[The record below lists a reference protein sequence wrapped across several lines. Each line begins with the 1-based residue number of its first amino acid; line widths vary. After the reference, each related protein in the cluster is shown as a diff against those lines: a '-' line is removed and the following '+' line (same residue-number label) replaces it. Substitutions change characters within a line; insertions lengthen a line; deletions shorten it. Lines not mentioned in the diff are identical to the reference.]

1 MDLKSKTAL
10 LCSSVTEQFVARTEI
25 EGKKKNID
33 FGIKLATKVSDGS
46 LWFMFSKDEEQHS
59 FNVPIPYEDNGVF
72 LIKQNE
78 VRRAVCPHFIRRDN
92 LILNYFAVMQKI
104 ICDNPEGIIPES
116 FVKKAPFIQQ
126 IVYSYDNG
134 NTSIIMYNLQR
145 AINEVINKMPLHG
158 TYLNSWVMNRRL
170 LIIDPAFNN
179 LKSPEEHLAYQV
191 EKNKTYFD
199 RGWTSIGL
207 ADGNLADKNYILT
220 CDIRHLTPFGMH
232 YHNPQRNLYST
243 LGMKGDELPRVRSQ
257 SIQDLM
263 DIGITRKG
271 WNLFTLF
278 VDIPDVF
285 EDQIMVDLKHKD
297 KSITY
302 EKRYE
307 CYDKLHVYEGKAIR
321 KGQILST
328 SNAGTIKKFNI
339 NCDKAKVKKI
349 AKATTNVGGIITEVF
364 NVIVEYKRNFRDGV
378 KLTNMHG
385 NKGVIRMKNLGY
397 AVDPRT
403 GKPRKIDVIV
413 SAKSIKKRK
422 NFGQILE
429 ALLNN
434 TNEDLTVI
442 PDEYQVDLPFVSKV
456 LKANG
461 LPEDGTWSCETYMG
475 KLEGICGEI
484 FWGVIDSVENAL
496 WDDSATVR
504 KDLKGIRRAG
514 LKFSHVEM
522 RSLETRFG
530 KDNALLTEI
539 LSYAQGSDNIYEN
552 LKVIKSKRG
561 ELPPGVPIYRA
572 EDLAFVDQSSGT
584 IVEEACIKNTV
595 VDDYFA
601 PEGFVMQLPVSYQV
615 TLDEDGAVAHE
626 GATTITAG
634 TAISERIR
642 IFNKIYIPKSSMRKC
657 WKHDN
662 GKFGLNEIGVL
673 INNILVMSHRYVAD
687 PENAVAIRMLY
698 NSIYTYFA
706 KISKMLGT
714 KRGDIAQ
721 LGMSVRYPFSTKAKA
736 TLSNRLPANTIEI
749 HRSMAT
755 ALRVTNGDV
764 VLVERFPC
772 LGFMSIRPQK
782 IHITD
787 DPLCAYTIR
796 VSGNCLCSLGL
807 DFDGDVIYLASFH
820 TQEAVDLLR
829 KEWSQPNEL
838 CYEVIQ
844 QLNNKVGQPQTHCF
858 GLHDYD
864 ITCFE
869 NLTAETLGGLV
880 DKATGVKSHT
890 GPVIALSYNIMRILE
905 NSEVKDDQ
913 KVNIAIEVFLDRVGN
928 TVFKQKH
935 GVLSLHSIVM
945 DAICTGNVETLVEHG
960 FNRETSTIICG
971 IIKQKAAAAG
981 IHNLYSYH
989 KKAKDKGWS
998 NVINRIIRRENKI
1011 YFASRANLEGCQ
1023 LLNHL
1028 ENEPVDTPSMILKT
1042 ILSGK
1047 SDNARTVLEDFI
1059 EQDAVDEIRDID
1071 KRDAC
1076 KILMDYVEKML
1087 TVTTISDDAHKV
1099 MVADQEE
1106 LFKNR
1111 STGICF
1117 GGNNSFV

>member
-1 MDLKSKTAL
+1 MNLKSKTEL
-10 LCSSVTEQFVARTEI
+10 LRSSVIEQFIARTDV

-33 FGIKLATKVSDGS
+33 FGITLDTKLSNDS
-46 LWFMFSKDEEQHS
+46 LWFILSKDDEQHS

-78 VRRAVCPHFIRRDN
+78 VRRAVCPHFIRKDD
-92 LILNYFAVMQKI
+92 LILSYFAVMQRI
-104 ICDNPEGIIPES
+104 ICDDPDGFIPKMLI
-116 FVKKAPFIQQ
+116 KKAPFIQQ
-126 IVYSYDNG
+126 IVYSYNNG
-134 NTSIIMYNLQR
+134 NTSTIIYNLQR
-145 AINEVINKMPLHG
+145 AINEVINKMPLHE

-170 LIIDPAFNN
+170 IMIDPAFDK
-179 LKSPEEHLAYQV
+179 LKSPEERLTYQI
-191 EKNKTYFD
+191 EKNKAYFD

-207 ADGNLADKNYILT
+207 ADGSLADKNYILT
-220 CDIRHLTPFGMH
+220 RDIRHITPFGMH

-243 LGMKGDELPRVRSQ
+243 LGMKGDELPNVRSQ
-257 SIQDLM
+257 SMQDLM
-263 DIGITRKG
+263 DQGITRKG

-285 EDQIMVDLKHKD
+285 EDQIMVDLKHRD
-297 KSITY
+297 KYVTY

-307 CYDKLHVYEGKAIR
+307 CFDKLHVHTGKVIR

-328 SNAGTIKKFNI
+328 SNAGTIKKFDVS
-339 NCDKAKVKKI
+339 CDKAKVKRITKS
-349 AKATTNVGGIITEVF
+349 ATNVGGIITEVF
-364 NVIVEYKRNFRDGV
+364 NVIIEYKRNFRDGV
-378 KLTNMHG
+378 KITNLHG
-385 NKGVIRMKNLGY
+385 NKGVIRMKDLGY

-434 TNEDLTVI
+434 TREGVKVI
-442 PDEYQVDLPFVSKV
+442 PDDYKVDMSYVSKI
-456 LKANG
+456 LTMNN

-475 KLEGICGEI
+475 KLEGVCGEI
-484 FWGVIDSVENAL
+484 FWGVIASVENAL
-496 WDDSATVR
+496 WDENATIR
-504 KDLKGIRRAG
+504 RDIKGLRRAG
-514 LKFSHVEM
+514 LKLSHVEI
-522 RSLETRFG
+522 RALETRFG

-539 LSYAQGSDNIYEN
+539 ISYAQGSDNIHEN
-552 LKVIKSKRG
+552 LKVIKSKCG
-561 ELPPGVPIYRA
+561 ELPSDVPTYHVKN
-572 EDLAFVDQSSGT
+572 LSFVDQSSGT
-584 IVEEACIKNTV
+584 IVDEEYIKNTI

-601 PEGFVMQLPVSYQV
+601 PDGFIMQLPITYQV
-615 TLDEDGAVAHE
+615 TLDDDGEVAHE
-626 GATTITAG
+626 GVANLLLPA
-634 TAISERIR
+634 SENVY
-642 IFNKIYIPKSSMRKC
+642 IFDKIYIPKSSMRKC

-673 INNILVMSHRYVAD
+673 VNNMLVMSHRYMAD
-687 PENAVAIRMLY
+687 PQSAVAIRMLY
-698 NSIYTYFA
+698 NSIYIYFA

-714 KRGDIAQ
+714 KRGDISQ
-721 LGMSVRYPFSTKAKA
+721 LGMSVRYPFSTKAVA
-736 TLSNRLPANTIEI
+736 TLSNRLAENTIEI
-749 HRSMAT
+749 HRNMARS
-755 ALRVTNGDV
+755 LRVTNGDV

-782 IHITD
+782 VRITD
-787 DPLCAYTIR
+787 DVLCKYTIR

-820 TQEAVDLLR
+820 TQEAIKLLR
-829 KEWSQPNEL
+829 EEWEHPNEL

-844 QLNNKVGQPQTHCF
+844 QLNNKAGVPEINCF
-858 GLHDYD
+858 GLYDYNIIVFD
-864 ITCFE
+864 D
-869 NLTAETLGGLV
+869 LTADTLAGLV

-913 KVNIAIEVFLDRVGN
+913 KINIAIEVFLDRVGN

-945 DAICTGNVETLVEHG
+945 DAICTGNVDTLAEHG
-960 FNRETSTIICG
+960 FNRETSTIICD
-971 IIKQKAAAAG
+971 IIKKKAGEAG

-989 KKAKDKGWS
+989 QKAKEKGWS
-998 NVINRIIRRENKI
+998 NVINRIVRKENKI

-1028 ENEPVDTPSMILKT
+1028 DAEPVDTPSKILKI

-1047 SDNARTVLEDFI
+1047 SDNAKTVLEDFMDD
-1059 EQDAVDEIRDID
+1059 DAINTIKNID

-1076 KILMDYVEKML
+1076 KTLMDYVEKIL
-1087 TVTTISDDAHKV
+1087 TVTTVSDDAHEV
-1099 MVADQEE
+1099 MMSGQEA

-1111 STGICF
+1111 STGICL
-1117 GGNNSFV
+1117 GGDNSFV

>member
-1 MDLKSKTAL
+1 MDLHSRTEL
-10 LCSSVTEQFVARTEI
+10 LRSSVIEQFIARTDV

-33 FGIKLATKVSDGS
+33 FGIKLTTKVNDGS
-46 LWFMFSKDEEQHS
+46 LWFILSKDEEQHS

-78 VRRAVCPHFIRRDN
+78 VRRAVCPHFIREDD
-92 LILNYFAVMQKI
+92 LILSYFAVMQKI
-104 ICDNPEGIIPES
+104 ICDNPEGIIPEV
-116 FVKKAPFIQQ
+116 FIKKAPFIQQ
-126 IVYSYDNG
+126 IVYSYNNG
-134 NTSIIMYNLQR
+134 NTSTIIYNLQR
-145 AINEVINKMPLHG
+145 AINEVINKMPLHV

-170 LIIDPAFNN
+170 LIIDPAFAN
-179 LKSPEEHLAYQV
+179 LKSPEERLAYQI

-243 LGMKGDELPRVRSQ
+243 LGMKGDELPNVRSQ
-257 SIQDLM
+257 SMQDLM
-263 DIGITRKG
+263 DQGITRKG

-285 EDQIMVDLKHKD
+285 EDQIMVDIKHIG

-307 CYDKLHVYEGKAIR
+307 CYDKLHVHKGKAIR

-339 NCDKAKVKKI
+339 DCDKAKVKEI
-349 AKATTNVGGIITEVF
+349 IKATTNVGGTITEVF

-378 KLTNMHG
+378 KITNLHG
-385 NKGVIRMKNLGY
+385 NKGVIRMKDLGY
-397 AVDPRT
+397 AIDPRT
-403 GKPRKIDVIV
+403 GKTRKIDIIV

-422 NFGQILE
+422 NFGQLLE

-434 TNEDLTVI
+434 TKEGPTII
-442 PDEYQVDLPFVSKV
+442 PDNYQVDISYVSKI
-456 LKANG
+456 LAMNN

-475 KLEGICGEI
+475 RLDGVCGEV
-484 FWGVIDSVENAL
+484 FWGVIASVENAL
-496 WDDSATVR
+496 WDENATIR
-504 KDLKGIRRAG
+504 KDIKGIRQAG
-514 LKFSHVEM
+514 LKLSHVEM

-539 LSYAQGSDNIYEN
+539 LSYAQGSDNIHEN

-572 EDLAFVDQSSGT
+572 EDLSFVDQSTGT
-584 IVEEACIKNTV
+584 IVDEAYIKNTV
-595 VDDYFA
+595 VDDTFA
-601 PEGFVMQLPVSYQV
+601 TDGFVMQLPVSYQV
-615 TLDEDGAVAHE
+615 TLDDGEVTHE
-626 GATTITAG
+626 GAANLLLPP
-634 TAISERIR
+634 SENVY
-642 IFNKIYIPKSSMRKC
+642 IFDKIYIPKADMRKC

-662 GKFGLNEIGVL
+662 GKLGLNEIGVL
-673 INNILVMSHRYVAD
+673 VNNMLVMSHRYIAD

-721 LGMSVRYPFSTKAKA
+721 LGMSVRYPFSTKAVA

-749 HRSMAT
+749 HRNMAN

-787 DPLCAYTIR
+787 DVLCKYTIR

-820 TQEAVDLLR
+820 TQEAISLLR
-829 KEWSQPNEL
+829 KEWQLPNEL
-838 CYEVIQ
+838 CYEVIK
-844 QLNNKVGQPQTHCF
+844 QLNHKAGVPQVGCF
-858 GLHDYD
+858 GLNCYE
-864 ITCFE
+864 IAPFE
-869 NLTAETLGGLV
+869 NLTADALGVLV

-905 NSEVKDDQ
+905 NSEVRDDQ
-913 KVNIAIEVFLDRVGN
+913 EVNIAIEVFLDRVGN

-935 GVLSLHSIVM
+935 GILSLHSIVM
-945 DAICTGNVETLVEHG
+945 DAICTGDVEMLVEHG
-960 FNRETSTIICG
+960 FKRETSTTICN
-971 IIKQKAAAAG
+971 IIKKKAADVG
-981 IHNLYSYH
+981 IYNLYAYH
-989 KKAKDKGWS
+989 EKAKDKGWS
-998 NVINRIIRRENKI
+998 NVINRIIRKENKI

-1023 LLNHL
+1023 LLKHL
-1028 ENEPVDTPSMILKT
+1028 EADPVDIPSRILKL
-1042 ILSGK
+1042 IMSGK
-1047 SDNARTVLEDFI
+1047 SDNAKTVLEDFMDK
-1059 EQDAVDEIRDID
+1059 DAVNTIKDVD

-1076 KILMDYVEKML
+1076 KILMDYVEKIL

-1099 MVADQEE
+1099 MVGGQKE
-1106 LFKNR
+1106 LSKSR
-1111 STGICF
+1111 SAGICF
-1117 GGNNSFV
+1117 GGNNSFI

>member
-1 MDLKSKTAL
+1 MNLKSKTEL
-10 LCSSVTEQFVARTEI
+10 LRSSVIAQFVARTDV

-33 FGIKLATKVSDGS
+33 FGIRLDTKFDNNS
-46 LWFMFSKDEEQHS
+46 LWFILSKNDEQHS

-78 VRRAVCPHFIRRDN
+78 VCRAVCSHFIRKDD
-92 LILNYFAVMQKI
+92 LILSYFAVMQKI
-104 ICDNPEGIIPES
+104 ICDNPEGIIPTGLI
-116 FVKKAPFIQQ
+116 KKVPFIQQ
-126 IVYSYDNG
+126 IVYSYNNG
-134 NTSIIMYNLQR
+134 NTSTIIYNLQR
-145 AINEVINKMPLHG
+145 AISEVISKMPLHE

-170 LIIDPAFNN
+170 VIIDPAFDN
-179 LKSPEEHLAYQV
+179 LKSPEERLTYQI

-207 ADGNLADKNYILT
+207 ADGSLANKNYILM

-243 LGMKGDELPRVRSQ
+243 LGMKGDELPNVRSQ
-257 SIQDLM
+257 SMQDLM
-263 DIGITRKG
+263 NQGITRKG

-285 EDQIMVDLKHKD
+285 EDQIMVDLQHRD
-297 KSITY
+297 KYITY

-307 CYDKLHVYEGKAIR
+307 CFDKLHVHKGKVIR

-328 SNAGTIKKFNI
+328 SNAGTIKKFDVS
-339 NCDKAKVKKI
+339 CDKAKVKRITKS
-349 AKATTNVGGIITEVF
+349 ATNVGGIVTEVF
-364 NVIVEYKRNFRDGV
+364 NVIIEYKRNLRDGV
-378 KLTNMHG
+378 KITNLHG
-385 NKGVIRMKNLGY
+385 NKGVIRMKDLGY
-397 AVDPRT
+397 AIDPRT
-403 GKPRKIDVIV
+403 GKTRKIDIIV

-434 TNEDLTVI
+434 TKEGPTVI
-442 PDEYQVDLPFVSKV
+442 PDDYQVDMSYVSKV
-456 LKANG
+456 LTMNN

-484 FWGVIDSVENAL
+484 FWGVIASVENAL
-496 WDDSATVR
+496 WGKNATIR
-504 KDLKGIRRAG
+504 RDIKGLRRAG
-514 LKFSHVEM
+514 LKLSHVEI
-522 RSLETRFG
+522 RALETRFG
-530 KDNALLTEI
+530 KDNAILTEI
-539 LSYAQGSDNIYEN
+539 LSYAQGSDNIHEN

-561 ELPPGVPIYRA
+561 ELPVDVPTYQTKN
-572 EDLAFVDQSSGT
+572 LKCVDQSAGT
-584 IVEEACIKNTV
+584 IVDEEYIKDTI

-601 PEGFVMQLPVSYQV
+601 PDGFIMQLPITYQV
-615 TLDEDGAVAHE
+615 TLDDGEVTHE
-626 GATTITAG
+626 GVANLLLPT
-634 TAISERIR
+634 SENVYR
-642 IFNKIYIPKSSMRKC
+642 FDKIYIPKSSMRQC

-673 INNILVMSHRYVAD
+673 VNNMLVMSHRYLAD
-687 PENAVAIRMLY
+687 PQSAIAIRMLY

-714 KRGDIAQ
+714 KRGDISQ
-721 LGMSVRYPFSTKAKA
+721 LGMSVRYPFSTKAVA
-736 TLSNRLPANTIEI
+736 TLSNRLPENTIEI
-749 HRSMAT
+749 HRNMAK
-755 ALRVTNGDV
+755 ALRVINGDV

-782 IHITD
+782 IRITN
-787 DPLCAYTIR
+787 DPLCKYTIR

-820 TQEAVDLLR
+820 TQEAMSLLR
-829 KEWSQPNEL
+829 KEWALPNKL

-844 QLNNKVGQPQTHCF
+844 QLNNKAGVPETNCF
-858 GLHDYD
+858 GLYDYN
-864 ITCFE
+864 ITKFGD
-869 NLTAETLGGLV
+869 LTANTLAGLV

-913 KVNIAIEVFLDRVGN
+913 KINIAIEVFLDRVGN

-945 DAICTGNVETLVEHG
+945 DAICTGDVEMLVKYG
-960 FNRETSTIICG
+960 FARETSDTICN
-971 IIKQKAAAAG
+971 IIKKKAAEAG

-989 KKAKDKGWS
+989 QKAKEKGWS
-998 NVINRIIRRENKI
+998 NVINRIVRKENKI

-1023 LLNHL
+1023 LLDHL
-1028 ENEPVDTPSMILKT
+1028 EADAVDTPSKILKT
-1042 ILSGK
+1042 IMSGK
-1047 SDNARTVLEDFI
+1047 SDNARTVLEDFMDD
-1059 EQDAVDEIRDID
+1059 DAVNTIKDID

-1076 KILMDYVEKML
+1076 KTLMDYVEKML
-1087 TVTTISDDAHKV
+1087 TVNIISDDAHKV
-1099 MVADQEE
+1099 MVTGQKE
-1106 LFKNR
+1106 LSKNR
-1111 STGICF
+1111 SAGICF